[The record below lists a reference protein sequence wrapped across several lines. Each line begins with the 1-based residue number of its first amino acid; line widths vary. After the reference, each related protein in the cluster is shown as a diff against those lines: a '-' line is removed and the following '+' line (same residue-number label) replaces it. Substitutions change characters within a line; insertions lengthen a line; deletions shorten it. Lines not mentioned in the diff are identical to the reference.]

1 MSVVEWSV
9 ATRRARSFRLVN
21 AVKRGRQL
29 VSIIAFLRIFSF
41 HFVLVSFRL
50 VSSLVSSRR
59 VTVYSIR
66 DETESSV
73 YNFLLQ
79 SFRE

>member
-41 HFVLVSFRL
+41 HFVLVSFLWSRL
-50 VSSLVSSRR
+50 VALRYTVYVTKRNLRFTISSSSR
-59 VTVYSIR
+59 SA
-66 DETESSV
+66 SK
-73 YNFLLQ
+73 
-79 SFRE
+79 